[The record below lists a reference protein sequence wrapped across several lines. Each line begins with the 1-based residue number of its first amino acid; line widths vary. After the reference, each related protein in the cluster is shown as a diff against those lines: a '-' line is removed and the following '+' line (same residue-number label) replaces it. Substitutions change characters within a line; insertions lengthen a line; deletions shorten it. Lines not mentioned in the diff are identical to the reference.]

1 MEYTYLIRGQKMEL
15 LTLES
20 FKEKIFDFDKSSEW
34 TFKGTKPAIIDF
46 YADWCGPCKR
56 LSPVLEELQKEYTDK
71 IDIYK
76 INVDTE
82 QDIASA
88 FGIMSVPTI
97 LFIPTTGEPQMAQGA
112 LPKDVLDQAIND
124 VLLGCG
130 TDNKQCCGGGCNKA

>member
-1 MEYTYLIRGQKMEL
+1 MEL
-15 LTLES
+15 LTLET

-130 TDNKQCCGGGCNKA
+130 TDKKQCCGGGCDKA